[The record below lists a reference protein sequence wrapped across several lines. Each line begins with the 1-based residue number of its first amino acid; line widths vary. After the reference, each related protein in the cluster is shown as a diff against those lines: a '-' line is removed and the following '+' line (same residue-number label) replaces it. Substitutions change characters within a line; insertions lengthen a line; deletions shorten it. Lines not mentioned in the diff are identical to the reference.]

1 MDRAGSIAAAGMAW
15 ALMWPI
21 GTALASD
28 AEIEQLKRENAQMK
42 AMMMDMQKQL
52 DAVARQVEDAQRAL
66 KDEAAK
72 GPPVRSAGDE
82 LTIATTGGGLRIK
95 SGSGHSFRILGR
107 LFLDHDSY
115 DRFWGSNAE
124 ENKIRRAQLVLKGGA
139 GRHWSYL
146 MAANIR
152 HETQQAF
159 LGSVYLKY
167 ADGPWFVK
175 IGRDKRPILLEDRTS
190 INWASTIERSLLFDF
205 AGPTLRDRPEFGGIE
220 AGFASKGF
228 GVPMSALIGFYDN
241 EEEEADGSDVY
252 GFGARWSIAPSIGE
266 NGLLHAGATLYDVD
280 LKGSDFQMETSFGI
294 NAGAE
299 AFRTGVQ
306 ATGGI
311 DLYGLE
317 LAYLHGPFSLQ
328 GEYLDIDSDGF
339 GQGFG
344 MEMDGFY
351 AQASYVLTGES
362 RGYQYKGGMF
372 TKIHPKHD
380 YGAWEVVARWE
391 DAGVDI
397 PGRALSADLE
407 RLVLGVNW
415 EAAASVRFMLN
426 YVMAE
431 LDGCYGTVRVD
442 GQDQG
447 TSFAACTPGDGNA
460 WSLRGQY
467 VF

>member
-1 MDRAGSIAAAGMAW
+1 MNGTRSIAAAGMAL
-15 ALMWPI
+15 AMAWPA
-21 GTALASD
+21 GEALASD
-28 AEIEQLKRENAQMK
+28 TEIEQLKRDNAQLK
-42 AMMMDMQKQL
+42 AMLMDMQQQL
-52 DAVARQVEDAQRAL
+52 DAVAKKIESVRRTQEDA
-66 KDEAAK
+66 AAK
-72 GPPVRSAGDE
+72 GPPVRSTGGD

-95 SGSGHSFRILGR
+95 SDRGHSFRILGR

-115 DRFWGSNAE
+115 DAFWGSNAE
-124 ENKIRRAQLVLKGGA
+124 ENKIRRAQLVMIGNA
-139 GRHWSYL
+139 GKHWSYL
-146 MAANIR
+146 MAGNIR
-152 HETQQAF
+152 HETQKAF

-175 IGRDKRPILLEDRTS
+175 LGRDKRPILLEDRTS

-205 AGPTLRDRPEFGGIE
+205 AGPTLRDRPKFGGIE

-228 GVPMSALIGFYDN
+228 GVPMSALVGFYDN
-241 EEEEADGSDVY
+241 EEEEPDGSDVY
-252 GFGARWSIAPSIGE
+252 GFGARWSIAPGIGE
-266 NGLLHAGATLYDVD
+266 DGILHAGATFYGVD
-280 LKGSDFQMETSFGI
+280 LKGGKFQMETGFGV
-294 NAGAE
+294 NAGA
-299 AFRTGVQ
+299 AFQTGVQ
-306 ATGGI
+306 ATGDI
-311 DLYGLE
+311 DLHGLE

-362 RGYQYKGGMF
+362 RGYQYKSGMF
-372 TKIHPKHD
+372 TKIHPKHE

-397 PGRALSADLE
+397 PGRALSAELE

-431 LDGCYGTVRVD
+431 LDGCFGTIRVN
-442 GQDQG
+442 GQDQR
-447 TSFAACTPGDGNA
+447 TSFDKCKAGDGNA